1 MTTFAHAH
9 TVTRAEL
16 LAEQLADEL
25 DRIIGRITRNDPVI
39 TVQDEG
45 GRHWIVVDL
54 ANDPDAVM
62 LRTPSTDVVARFVK
76 AFLAKHPEATFKAS
90 GEDPE
95 VGNRRSTVADL
106 PVAQADKPVE
116 PASSPEHS
124 VHVDR
129 LHLVQ

>member
-25 DRIIGRITRNDPVI
+25 DRIIGRITRNDPII

-62 LRTPSTDVVARFVK
+62 IRTPSTDVVARFVK
-76 AFLAKHPEATFKAS
+76 AFLAKHPEAKFQAS
-90 GEDPE
+90 GDPE
-95 VGNRRSTVADL
+95 VADRPTVAD
-106 PVAQADKPVE
+106 PTVSPAVAACLE
-116 PASSPEHS
+116 PASPEHS